1 MFGREK
7 LNALLGDSDTT
18 LADIMPTLETQ
29 WHNNPRN
36 QTHTPY
42 PPGNSLSPG
51 GYPYLFT
58 AGLAVYYEI
67 HHAAQR
73 CPPPATT
80 AQAKPRLSFRVA
92 FVLEDWASQEMR
104 ISVQTR

>member
-36 QTHTPY
+36 QTHTHPT
-42 PPGNSLSPG
+42 LQ
-51 GYPYLFT
+51 
-58 AGLAVYYEI
+58 EI
-67 HHAAQR
+67 HS
-73 CPPPATT
+73 
-80 AQAKPRLSFRVA
+80 L
-92 FVLEDWASQEMR
+92 LEGILIYLLLD
-104 ISVQTR
+104 